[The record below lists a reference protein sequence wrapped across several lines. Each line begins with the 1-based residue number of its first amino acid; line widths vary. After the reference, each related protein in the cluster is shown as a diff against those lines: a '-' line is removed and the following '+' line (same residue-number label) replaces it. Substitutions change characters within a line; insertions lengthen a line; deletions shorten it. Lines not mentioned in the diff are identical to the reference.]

1 MPVRAFAV
9 LALFALSGCQCKI
22 DDTNLDGIKDA
33 GVVEPD
39 AGPAPPIFPLK
50 AGDQLKYTGLGGRT
64 ATCAAGGANGECQRA
79 LNATFIV
86 RDTVLRDGNWTV
98 VADAL
103 YEGSDDTIEAAAIA
117 PLVLENGV
125 PFGQVTTGTPL
136 AAEGANFK
144 TSAAATDELDELGF
158 PFFQGG
164 AVEVFEPTGLA
175 FCERY
180 AALDEQANCESQ
192 FGAHKMDVFYKDEQ
206 AGGGAKL
213 HKVQVEYSQFG
224 FVCGW
229 DEGLIPFISDED
241 TPREQSSFGN
251 PGGGGILTPDVAA
264 QFTGSPSL
272 TRDGVEYRCQCLS
285 QQCKNNATNT
295 CLTLDPDED
304 PVTCP

>member
-1 MPVRAFAV
+1 MSARSFAL

-22 DDTNLDGIKDA
+22 DETNLVANPDA
-33 GVVEPD
+33 GVIVPD
-39 AGPAPPIFPLK
+39 AGPPPPVFPLK

-64 ATCAAGGANGECQRA
+64 ATCTAGGANGECQRA

-86 RDTVLRDGNWTV
+86 KDTVLNEGRWTV
-98 VADAL
+98 VADVV
-103 YEGSDDTIEAAAIA
+103 YEGSDDTITAAAIA
-117 PLVLENGV
+117 PLILENGV
-125 PFGQVTTGTPL
+125 PFDQVTTGAPL
-136 AAEGANFK
+136 AVADASFQ
-144 TSAAATDELDELGF
+144 TSTAATDELNELGF

-164 AVEVFEPTGLA
+164 AVEVFEDTGVA
-175 FCERY
+175 FCQRY
-180 AALDEQANCESQ
+180 VDLDEQANCESQ

-229 DEGLIPFISDED
+229 DEGLIPFLSDTD
-241 TPREQSSFGN
+241 TPREQSSFG
-251 PGGGGILTPDVAA
+251 GAGSGVLTPDVAA

-285 QQCKNNATNT
+285 QQCRNSASNT
-295 CLTLDPDED
+295 CLSIDPSEA
-304 PVTCP
+304 PAPCE